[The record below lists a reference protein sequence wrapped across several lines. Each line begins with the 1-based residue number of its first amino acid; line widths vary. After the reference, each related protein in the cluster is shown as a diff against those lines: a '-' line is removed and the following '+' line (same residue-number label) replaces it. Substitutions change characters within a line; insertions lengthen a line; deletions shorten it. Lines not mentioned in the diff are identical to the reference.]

1 MASEVSIC
9 NLALSHL
16 GDEATVSSIDP
27 PEGSAQASHC
37 AQFYPDARDSLLEM
51 HDWKFATTRVMLSE
65 VDVESWNWEYAYA
78 VPSEMIRA
86 CSVLPATAADDS
98 ESADY
103 IIQAQE
109 DGEVVILSNLESAS
123 LVYVK
128 RVTDPAKFSPLF
140 NSTLSWYLASM
151 LAGPVLKGEVGQAES
166 KRCLQQ
172 MVAFLDRAQTSNA
185 NQRKVTSTYV
195 PGSIAAR

>member
-37 AQFYPDARDSLLEM
+37 AQFYPSARDSLLEM
-51 HDWKFATTRVMLSE
+51 HDWKFATVRVMLSE
-65 VDVESWNWEYAYA
+65 IDVETWNWSYAYA
-78 VPSEMIRA
+78 VPNDMIRA
-86 CSVLPATAADDS
+86 CSVLPSTAVNDS
-98 ESADY
+98 EAVDY
-103 IIQAQE
+103 VLQTQE
-109 DGEVVILSNLESAS
+109 DGAVIILTNLESAS
-123 LVYVK
+123 LVFIK
-128 RVTDPAKFSPLF
+128 RVTDPVKFSPLF
-140 NSTLSWYLASM
+140 EITLSWFLASM

-172 MVAFLDRAQTSNA
+172 MVAFLDRAKTSNA

-195 PGSIAAR
+195 PSSIAAR